1 MKSSNSTEILTRKN
15 ITTAIIIVV
24 VSSLIGII
32 YNFLLPKPLDFIY
45 TPKKVEVVNDSL
57 LFNNNENFDKIQQN
71 ENTSNDDEKINYE
84 DNSLKEEKSSEKT
97 KDTAKLTEVKTN
109 VKEEIPKNDVHKF
122 HFVSYEQM
130 KKILNQKDFL
140 IIDARQPD
148 SYTKGHIPGAI
159 NIFALDDPNVK
170 VPKIFDLPSN
180 KKIVVYCDGGACD
193 LSEEL
198 AKELVGSFG
207 FKDVFVYAG
216 GWAEWEQKEKIN

>member
-15 ITTAIIIVV
+15 IITAIIIVV

-45 TPKKVEVVNDSL
+45 TPKKVEVVSDTL
-57 LFNNNENFDKIQQN
+57 LFNNNQSGNTTQQKENLSKNI
-71 ENTSNDDEKINYE
+71 EKINNE
-84 DNSLKEEKSSEKT
+84 VNSLKEEKNSAKT
-97 KDTAKLTEVKTN
+97 KDTAKLTEETTK

-148 SYTKGHIPGAI
+148 SYNNGHIPGAI

-170 VPKIFDLPSN
+170 VPKIFDLPTN

-216 GWAEWEQKEKIN
+216 GWAEWEQKEKN